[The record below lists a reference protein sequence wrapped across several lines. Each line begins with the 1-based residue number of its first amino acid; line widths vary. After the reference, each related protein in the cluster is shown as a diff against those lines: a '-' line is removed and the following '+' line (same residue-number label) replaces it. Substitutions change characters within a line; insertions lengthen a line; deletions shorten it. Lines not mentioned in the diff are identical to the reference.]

1 MARNTAKTA
10 DFRRFSLVFRGYFGR
25 AVPKLGCFASFPRLP
40 AGRLPRR

>member
-10 DFRRFSLVFRGYFGR
+10 DFRRFSLVFRGDFCR
-25 AVPKLGCFASFPRLP
+25 AVPKLGRFAFIPRLR